1 MAEVIV
7 LDTSAF
13 LTLMEQ
19 EAGADEVE
27 GHIAGAIEGTTHLHA
42 SFVSL
47 TEIEYI
53 TAQENDQATADSR
66 IADITALPIVWHHSD
81 AALCSAA
88 AKLKVA
94 HKLSFADTFVV
105 ALAQHLDARLVHKD
119 PEMADLGGE
128 VKQHMLPPKK

>member
-1 MAEVIV
+1 MGEAIV

-27 GHIAGAIEGTTHLHA
+27 AYIAGAIEGTVDLHA

-47 TEIEYI
+47 TELEYI
-53 TAQENDQATADSR
+53 TTQENDQATADLR
-66 IADITALPIVWHHSD
+66 VADATALPIQWHHSD
-81 AALCSAA
+81 ATLCSAA

-105 ALAQHLDARLVHKD
+105 ALAQRLDARLIHKD
-119 PEMADLGGE
+119 PEMENLGSE
-128 VKQHMLPPKK
+128 VKQQALPPKK